1 MPAKQPGTND
11 AFSVDFTRPFDQAQE
26 QAKSVFATQKE
37 LLDALERMNEYWFAR
52 AKSEAELVT
61 SVANKLA
68 SARSVP
74 DLNSVCQD
82 WLGQRMQRYVEDSN
96 HVFDDVQK
104 LSRAG
109 PAQRKTAA
117 AAARRAISEPTDLYC
132 APRAKSATGA
142 ATARALSARKCRSD
156 PSDRVTDA
164 PVQSEEMQ
172 AAPAEAARASYS
184 PRRRDGPAPNGASR
198 PRLG

>member
-1 MPAKQPGTND
+1 MPAKQPGTD
-11 AFSVDFTRPFDQAQE
+11 VQAQE

-68 SARSVP
+68 SARSMP
-74 DLNSVCQD
+74 DLTGVYQD

-104 LSRAG
+104 LFQSRTRA
-109 PAQRKTAA
+109 AQ
-117 AAARRAISEPTDLYC
+117 
-132 APRAKSATGA
+132 
-142 ATARALSARKCRSD
+142 
-156 PSDRVTDA
+156 
-164 PVQSEEMQ
+164 
-172 AAPAEAARASYS
+172 
-184 PRRRDGPAPNGASR
+184 NGRGGS
-198 PRLG
+198 

>member
-26 QAKSVFATQKE
+26 HAKSVFATQKE

-68 SARSVP
+68 SARSMP
-74 DLNSVCQD
+74 DLTSVYQD
-82 WLGQRMQRYVEDSN
+82 WLGQRTSKTAITCLTMSRSC
-96 HVFDDVQK
+96 
-104 LSRAG
+104 SRAG
-109 PAQRKTAA
+109 SAQRITAA
-117 AAARRAISEPTDLYC
+117 AAARRAISESADLDC
-132 APRAKSATGA
+132 APRAKSATGV

-184 PRRRDGPAPNGASR
+184 PRRRDGPAPNGASQ

>member
-1 MPAKQPGTND
+1 LEIACEDFWERIMPATQPGTND

-26 QAKSVFATQKE
+26 HAKSVFATQKE

-68 SARSVP
+68 SARSMP
-74 DLNSVCQD
+74 DLTSAYQD

-104 LSRAG
+104 LFQSGTRA
-109 PAQRKTAA
+109 AQ
-117 AAARRAISEPTDLYC
+117 
-132 APRAKSATGA
+132 
-142 ATARALSARKCRSD
+142 
-156 PSDRVTDA
+156 
-164 PVQSEEMQ
+164 
-172 AAPAEAARASYS
+172 
-184 PRRRDGPAPNGASR
+184 NGRGGS
-198 PRLG
+198 